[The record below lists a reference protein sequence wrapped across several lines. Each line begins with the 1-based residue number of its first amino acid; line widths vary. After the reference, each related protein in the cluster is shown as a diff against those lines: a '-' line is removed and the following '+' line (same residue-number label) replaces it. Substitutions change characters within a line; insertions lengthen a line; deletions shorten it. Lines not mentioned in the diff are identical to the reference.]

1 MECPHAARC
10 GGCALISLSDD
21 AQSAFKRDRVQH
33 ALAGYPALEATSL
46 ADLVTAETNT
56 RYRTR
61 AKLVVSK
68 TGEIGLYG
76 RGSHDVVDIPHCQV
90 LAPSLSR
97 VVDALRSLLAARAP
111 AISGVDLREAS
122 DGAEPG
128 VLVTLIGPPRAR
140 AAIETLAQQVAGIE
154 SVLGVA
160 FSERDSDSAQV
171 LGKSPE
177 PLHGQPLARD
187 RLLDGGPYVYAAHG
201 GFAQAHRAQ
210 ATKLIVQVLERL
222 RTNLGTLE
230 GKRIL
235 ELYAGAGALALRLS
249 RSGARVTAVER
260 YAPALTQLERA
271 AREQHLTEP
280 ACIAEDAEVALAR
293 FVESRARYD
302 AIVVNPPR
310 RGLPARVRALIAQ
323 LAPRALVYVSCDPD
337 TLARDL
343 SDFAQQGLRASAL
356 TPYDLMPLAAD
367 VESVVLLEPA
377 PPPPA
382 AVLYEDADVLVVG
395 KPPHLPTHPEREHA
409 TSLLD
414 QLQHAHAL
422 PELRAVHRL
431 DLGTSGVCIFAKTAA
446 STTAYAAAL
455 GAGQKHYLALARGRV
470 HDKGIIKQPLTD
482 GRAQREALTR
492 YTRKQFLGGHSL
504 VRVRPAQGRTH
515 QVRRHLAAIGH
526 PVLGDLRY
534 GDAASNRHF
543 EHRHGLDRTF
553 LHLGRV
559 ELQAP
564 SGEMLRFETPLPP
577 DLEAVLRSLREG
589 VRLESAQRSG

>member
-1 MECPHAARC
+1 MSLVDCPHAARC
-10 GGCALISLSDD
+10 GGCSLISLGDD
-21 AQSAFKRDRVQH
+21 AQSAFKRERVAR
-33 ALAGYPALEATSL
+33 ALAGYPALQTRL
-46 ADLVTAETNT
+46 DDLVAAETNT

-68 TGEIGLYG
+68 RGEIGLYA
-76 RGSHDVVDIPHCQV
+76 RGGHDVVDIPHCQV

-97 VVDALRSLLAARAP
+97 VAGALRVLLSEQPAP
-111 AISGVDLREAS
+111 LAGVDLREVM
-122 DGAEPG
+122 DGALAG

-140 AAIETLAQQVAGIE
+140 ASIEALARRVAKIE

-160 FSERDSDSAQV
+160 FSSRDSDSAQT

-177 PLHGQPLARD
+177 PLHGAALARD
-187 RLLDGGPYVYAAHG
+187 RLLDHGPYVYAAHG

-210 ATKLIVQVLERL
+210 ATKLIGHVLDQLRNALGSLEHERV
-222 RTNLGTLE
+222 
-230 GKRIL
+230 L

-249 RSGARVTAVER
+249 QAGARVTAVER
-260 YAPALTQLERA
+260 YAPALAQLSRA
-271 AREQHLTEP
+271 AKEQALAAPECF
-280 ACIAEDAEVALAR
+280 ADDAEVALAR
-293 FVESRARYD
+293 FVEAGGSYD

-343 SDFAQQGLRASAL
+343 ADFVNQGLRARVL
-356 TPYDLMPLAAD
+356 RPYDLMPLAAD

-382 AVLYEDADVLVVG
+382 AVLYEDADVLVAD

-409 TSLLD
+409 ISLLA
-414 QLQHAHAL
+414 QLQRTHHL

-431 DLGTSGVCIFAKTAA
+431 DLGTSGACIFAKTAA

-455 GAGQKHYLALARGRV
+455 AAGQKHYLALARGRV
-470 HDKGIIKQPLTD
+470 HDKGIIKQPLID
-482 GRAQREALTR
+482 GRTRREALTR
-492 YTRKQFLGGHSL
+492 YTRQSFFGGHSL

-534 GDAASNRHF
+534 GDGASNRHF

-553 LHLGRV
+553 LHLGRL
-559 ELQAP
+559 ELHSPTGAL
-564 SGEMLRFETPLPP
+564 LRFESPLPP
-577 DLEAVLRSLREG
+577 DLDAVLRSLREG
-589 VRLESAQRSG
+589 REA